1 MQEHAHA
8 AGQGFDKFSPE
19 AESQGEEHAGRGQ
32 HAHHLD
38 GFVHGVPDLDVQ
50 KSRDNTKGRG
60 TGDRVAEHKDFESGE
75 EALCRRSFRLFATAL
90 PVPGPESNGCQH
102 AVDVGGHEAQTGHG
116 KSLTVAGHE
125 AHDHGK
131 PNEGRVGKSH
141 GNTRDDAG
149 AERATAQAV
158 DREEDHEE
166 NELGCDLHKP
176 PAALGQLFHGNLAHG
191 VKKQAGHGHIDHK
204 DAKHLPL
211 FFIILP
217 IMAGGV
223 GEGAIPL
230 SIGYAT
236 LLHMDQGVALGRVL
250 PMVMLGGLTAIIISG
265 CLNQLGKRYPHL
277 TGEGQLM
284 PNRAN
289 ADATVSQ
296 PAFSGKAD
304 VTTIASGALLAVLL
318 YMLGMLGHKLIG
330 LPAPVGMLFMAVLVK
345 LCNGASPRLLEGS
358 QVVYKFFQTS
368 VTYPIL
374 FAVGVA
380 ITPWHELVA
389 AFTVSNLLVI
399 ISTVSALV
407 ATGFFVGK
415 KIGMHP
421 IDVAIVSC
429 CQSGQG
435 GTGDVAILTAGN
447 RMSLMPFAQ
456 IATRIGGAINVSV
469 SLLILGNFLV

>member
-1 MQEHAHA
+1 MSTTDDSFSVTSESLAIQKKSLKDRWWHIMDTWKIGIIPLPLFLLAGALIAVDCLGGKLPSDIVVMVATLAFFGFACGEFGKRLPIVGKLGA
-8 AGQGFDKFSPE
+8 AAICATFIPSAMVYYGLLPDVVVESTTKFYKSTNILYLYICCIIVGSIMSMNRTTLIQGFLRIFFPMLC
-19 AESQGEEHAGRGQ
+19 GEIVGMLVGM
-32 HAHHLD
+32 
-38 GFVHGVPDLDVQ
+38 GVGLM
-50 KSRDNTKGRG
+50 
-60 TGDRVAEHKDFESGE
+60 
-75 EALCRRSFRLFATAL
+75 
-90 PVPGPESNGCQH
+90 
-102 AVDVGGHEAQTGHG
+102 
-116 KSLTVAGHE
+116 
-125 AHDHGK
+125 
-131 PNEGRVGKSH
+131 
-141 GNTRDDAG
+141 
-149 AERATAQAV
+149 
-158 DREEDHEE
+158 
-166 NELGCDLHKP
+166 LGMEP
-176 PAALGQLFHGNLAHG
+176 FQIF
-191 VKKQAGHGHIDHK
+191 
-204 DAKHLPL
+204 

-289 ADATVSQ
+289 RDEKA
-296 PAFSGKAD
+296 PAVAAGKTGLTTD
-304 VTTIASGALLAVLL
+304 VTTIAAGALLAVLL
-318 YMLGMLGHKLIG
+318 YMIGMLGHKLIG
-330 LPAPVGMLFMAVLVK
+330 LPAPVGMLFVAVLIK
-345 LCNGASPRLLEGS
+345 LAHGVSPRLLEGS

-380 ITPWHELVA
+380 ITPWEELVH
-389 AFTVSNLLVI
+389 AFTINNLLVI
-399 ISTVSALV
+399 VSTVSALV

-469 SLLILGNFLV
+469 SLLILGNFLS

>member
-1 MQEHAHA
+1 MSTTDDSFSITSESLSIQKTSLKDRWWHIMDTWKVGIIPLPLFVLAGALIAVDCLGGKLPSDIVVMVATLAFFGFACGEFGKRLPIIGKLGA
-8 AGQGFDKFSPE
+8 AAICATFIPSAMVYYGLLPDVVVESTTKFYKSTNILYLYICCIIVGSIMSMNRTTLIQGFLRIFFPMLC
-19 AESQGEEHAGRGQ
+19 GEI
-32 HAHHLD
+32 
-38 GFVHGVPDLDVQ
+38 
-50 KSRDNTKGRG
+50 
-60 TGDRVAEHKDFESGE
+60 
-75 EALCRRSFRLFATAL
+75 
-90 PVPGPESNGCQH
+90 
-102 AVDVGGHEAQTGHG
+102 VGMI
-116 KSLTVAGHE
+116 
-125 AHDHGK
+125 
-131 PNEGRVGKSH
+131 VGMSV
-141 GNTRDDAG
+141 GML
-149 AERATAQAV
+149 
-158 DREEDHEE
+158 
-166 NELGCDLHKP
+166 LGLEP
-176 PAALGQLFHGNLAHG
+176 FQIF
-191 VKKQAGHGHIDHK
+191 
-204 DAKHLPL
+204 

-236 LLHMDQGVALGRVL
+236 ILHMDQGVALGRVL

-265 CLNQLGKRYPHL
+265 CLNQLGKRFPHL

-284 PNRAN
+284 PDQPNSAEKSTP
-289 ADATVSQ
+289 A

-345 LCNGASPRLLEGS
+345 LVHGVSPKILEGS

-380 ITPWHELVA
+380 ITPWQELVH
-389 AFTVSNLLVI
+389 AFTLTNLLVI
-399 ISTVSALV
+399 VSTVSALV
-407 ATGFFVGK
+407 ATGFFVGE

-469 SLLILGNFLV
+469 SLLVLGNFLV